1 MSWLPA
7 WLGRGGFQRG
17 RRRRSGPRGM
27 VPKCPTLGILRGL
40 AALAHGASNVAK
52 GAPVADPWQAS
63 DLLPPTELASL
74 LSDPKRERPV
84 IVHVGFDLLYRAGR
98 TRRCRLRA
106 APFQDAAEWL
116 AQFQRFWEAKTAR
129 AGD

>member
-1 MSWLPA
+1 MTHFGRSAQGAFLAQGARAAAETTPA
-7 WLGRGGFQRG
+7 
-17 RRRRSGPRGM
+17 S
-27 VPKCPTLGILRGL
+27 
-40 AALAHGASNVAK
+40 
-52 GAPVADPWQAS
+52 DPWQAS
-63 DLLPPTELASL
+63 DLLQPTELASL

-84 IVHVGFDLLYRAGR
+84 IVYVGFDFLYRAGHIPGALYFGAGR

-116 AQFQRFWEAKTAR
+116 AQFQRFWEAKIAR